1 MRAIH
6 CNPNSGGAAATAASL
21 KPICASV
28 SKPRRITKPTMK
40 NRLIPSPPSNERD
53 PHRDQ
58 DDREASAQRQ
68 SLAEYD
74 AAADRYREGVDAP
87 DEHRKRERHDR
98 RDSDPYPDVL
108 QHCGPAIQD
117 PRTGGDGSGGLE
129 RQVTDR
135 DAEQVQAPE

>member
-40 NRLIPSPPSNERD
+40 NRLISSPPSNECD
-53 PHRDQ
+53 PDRDQ

-87 DEHRKRERHDR
+87 DEHRKRERHERQERQPQEEFRHER
-98 RDSDPYPDVL
+98 RDADPHPDVL
-108 QHCGPAIQD
+108 QHRDPAIQTA
-117 PRTGGDGSGGLE
+117 PTGGPRSGRLE
-129 RQVTDR
+129 
-135 DAEQVQAPE
+135 